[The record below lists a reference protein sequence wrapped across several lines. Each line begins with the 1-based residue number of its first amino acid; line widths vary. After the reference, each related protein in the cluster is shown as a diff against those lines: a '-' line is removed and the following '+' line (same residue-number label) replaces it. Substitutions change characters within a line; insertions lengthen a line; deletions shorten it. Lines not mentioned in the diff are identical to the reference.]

1 MYNSFV
7 ELNVWKECRIL
18 RKKISALVNQFP
30 VSEKYNL
37 TNQILRAS
45 KSPCSN
51 IAEGHGRFHC
61 QENIQFCRIARGS
74 LYETLNHLTD
84 ALDNGYISLGEFNE
98 HEAQIEL
105 CIKLTNGYI
114 SFLEKQKEK
123 NKSTDNSYSKTNH
136 Q

>member
-1 MYNSFV
+1 MYNSFT

-18 RKKISALVNQFP
+18 RQKISVLVKQFP
-30 VSEKYNL
+30 DYEKYNL
-37 TNQILRAS
+37 TGQILRSS

-51 IAEGHGRFHC
+51 IAEGHSRFHY

-84 ALDNGYISLGEFNE
+84 ALDNEYISLEQFNE
-98 HEAQIEL
+98 HESQVDI
-105 CIKLTNGYI
+105 CVKLTNGYI

-123 NKSTDNSYSKTNH
+123 TKSINNS
-136 Q
+136 

>member
-1 MYNSFV
+1 MYNSFI

-18 RKKISALVNQFP
+18 RKKISALVIQFP
-30 VSEKYNL
+30 VNEKYNL

-45 KSPCSN
+45 KSPCAN
-51 IAEGHGRFHC
+51 IAEGHGRFHY

-84 ALDNGYISLGEFNE
+84 ALDNEYISSEQFNE
-98 HEAQIEL
+98 HEAQVEL

-123 NKSTDNSYSKTNH
+123 SKSTNNS
-136 Q
+136 

>member
-1 MYNSFV
+1 MYSSFT
-7 ELNVWKECRIL
+7 ELNVWKECRLL
-18 RKKISALVNQFP
+18 RKNITTLAKQFP
-30 VSEKYNL
+30 DFEKYIL
-37 TNQILRAS
+37 ISQILRSS

-51 IAEGHGRFHC
+51 IAEGHGRFHY

-84 ALDNGYISLGEFNE
+84 ALDNEYISLDQFNE
-98 HEAQIEL
+98 HQLHVEV

-123 NKSTDNSYSKTNH
+123 SKSTNIS
-136 Q
+136 

>member
-1 MYNSFV
+1 MYNSFT

-18 RKKISALVNQFP
+18 RKKISVLVKQFP
-30 VSEKYNL
+30 DYEKYNL
-37 TNQILRAS
+37 TGQILRSS

-51 IAEGHGRFHC
+51 IAEGQGRFHY

-84 ALDNGYISLGEFNE
+84 ALDNEYISLEQFNE
-98 HEAQIEL
+98 HESQVDI
-105 CIKLTNGYI
+105 CVKLTNGYI

-123 NKSTDNSYSKTNH
+123 TKSINNS
-136 Q
+136 